1 MELLMLG
8 SEGSGK
14 SFLIRKIKE
23 YFENASNQNSK
34 SDSRHNESD
43 STDILKSEYV
53 KPTVGVDL
61 VTIESPKININ
72 KLKLREVGSPMLNK
86 WASYYSEC
94 DAIIL
99 VVDISDSGSFASSYI
114 LLLEILS
121 HQNDIAKDT
130 SSSSKK
136 SIILACNK
144 LDIATEESLSIFLNI
159 IRFDELKKMPLTDI
173 TVMKGSCLD
182 NHLEKL
188 NLVTCIIELIQNF
201 QKS

>member
-1 MELLMLG
+1 MLG

-23 YFENASNQNSK
+23 YFENASNLKNSK
-34 SDSRHNESD
+34 SNSRHNESD

-61 VTIESPKININ
+61 VTIESPNIN

-86 WASYYSEC
+86 WVSYYSEC

-99 VVDISDSGSFASSYI
+99 VVDISDTGSFASSYTLI
-114 LLLEILS
+114 LEILS
-121 HQNDIAKDT
+121 HQYDIAKDT
-130 SSSSKK
+130 SVSSQKP
-136 SIILACNK
+136 IILACNK

-159 IRFDELKKMPLTDI
+159 IRFDELKKRSLTDI
-173 TVMKGSCLD
+173 IVVKGSCLD
-182 NHLEKL
+182 SHLEKL
-188 NLVTCIIELIQNF
+188 NLVTCIIEWIQNF
-201 QKS
+201 QK